1 MTEDQEQIKAEVE
14 TKGITR
20 LCHFTQARKLPH
32 ILTTLG
38 GLWSVQYLTE
48 NAPDLLD
55 YVDRN
60 RFDGRLD
67 HICCS
72 IEYPNTWYLDRVRYQ
87 DPNFRD
93 WIILFLSRTL
103 IWKEG
108 SLFSRRNAAAMSGA
122 LIVPGYP
129 GFMELYAPAVAGTGG
144 NVWRRTKTML
154 TACPTDGQAEVLV
167 QKHIPL
173 ALIEGIAVANELA
186 AINERRR
193 LSYVPGVP
201 SVRWI
206 IAPSL
211 FDGSWSPMV
220 KQGRRPPE
228 LTYLEP

>member
-1 MTEDQEQIKAEVE
+1 VGESMTEDQEQIKAEVE

-108 SLFSRRNAAAMSGA
+108 SLFSRRLSG
-122 LIVPGYP
+122 LH
-129 GFMELYAPAVAGTGG
+129 GTVCTSCGRYWG
-144 NVWRRTKTML
+144 KCLASNKDNV
-154 TACPTDGQAEVLV
+154 
-167 QKHIPL
+167 
-173 ALIEGIAVANELA
+173 N
-186 AINERRR
+186 R
-193 LSYVPGVP
+193 LSN
-201 SVRWI
+201 
-206 IAPSL
+206 
-211 FDGSWSPMV
+211 
-220 KQGRRPPE
+220 
-228 LTYLEP
+228 